1 MPKEFMVPDD
11 EDHEPELEEA
21 MAQLN
26 LEPLQQHLRSQKMI
40 RGNILRHYS

>member
-1 MPKEFMVPDD
+1 MPEEFMAQDD

-26 LEPLQQHLRSQKMI
+26 
-40 RGNILRHYS
+40 